1 MGSYTKPVNI
11 GAGNFFT
18 DSYETLEESTRK
30 YANNEILPADVGTD
44 LTGLNIAK
52 GAYNPINNTH
62 KFTTGEIGHT
72 QDLWKLNNYTY
83 QTSTTKNNSQ
93 TASIQFQDIAN
104 AGVTLATA
112 GGTAVVTFYL
122 YYEVSNNPTTHTAT
136 NDGPGTGQW
145 YNQIVLKAVNKN
157 TGSVEYYTTKTDN
170 YVFAGLGSAT
180 EAIDPGEGAEL
191 ASKRP
196 VMVSH
201 SFAVSAGEWCF
212 AATVNPHNEV
222 GKAVVKCF
230 SVEIFDI

>member
-1 MGSYTKPVNI
+1 MSSYTKPLDI
-11 GAGNFFT
+11 GAGTLYT
-18 DSYETLEESTRK
+18 DSLDTLEDSTRK
-30 YANNEILPADVGTD
+30 YANDQIVDADIGTN

-62 KFTTGEIGHT
+62 KFTTGEIGQT
-72 QDLWKLNNYTY
+72 TDLWKLNNYTY
-83 QTSTTKNNSQ
+83 QTSTTKNNIQ
-93 TASIQFQDIAN
+93 TASIQYQDIAN

-136 NDGPGTGQW
+136 NDGPGNGQW
-145 YNQIVLKAVNKN
+145 YNQIVLKTINQN
-157 TGSVEYYTTKTDN
+157 DGSVTYYKTSTDN
-170 YVFAGLGSAT
+170 YVFAGLGGVVDT
-180 EAIDPGEGAEL
+180 LDPGEGGDL
-191 ASKRP
+191 ASRRP

-201 SFAVSAGEWCF
+201 SFAISAGEWSF
-212 AATVNPHNEV
+212 VASVNPHNEV

>member
-1 MGSYTKPVNI
+1 MSSYTKPVSL

-18 DSYETLEESTRK
+18 DAQQTLEESTRK
-30 YANNEILPADVGTD
+30 YANNEIVTADVGTD

-52 GAYNPINNTH
+52 GQYNPINNTH

-72 QDLWKLNNYTY
+72 TDLWKLNNYTY

-93 TASIQFQDIAN
+93 TASIQYQDIAN

-122 YYEVSNNPTTHTAT
+122 YYEVSPNPTTHTAT
-136 NDGPGTGQW
+136 NDGPGSGMW
-145 YNQIVLKAVNKN
+145 YNQIVLKAVNK
-157 TGSVEYYTTKTDN
+157 TQGITEYYKTQTDN
-170 YVFAGLGSAT
+170 YVFAGLG
-180 EAIDPGEGAEL
+180 AIVETIGPGEGGEL
-191 ASKRP
+191 ASIRP
-196 VMVSH
+196 VMISH
-201 SFAVSAGEWCF
+201 AFAVAAGEWSF
-212 AATVNPHNEV
+212 SASVNPHNEI